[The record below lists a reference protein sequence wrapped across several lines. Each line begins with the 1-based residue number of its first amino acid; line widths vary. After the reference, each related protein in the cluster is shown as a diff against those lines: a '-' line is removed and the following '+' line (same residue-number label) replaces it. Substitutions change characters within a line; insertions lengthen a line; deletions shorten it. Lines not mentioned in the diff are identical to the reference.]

1 MTFKH
6 LPQDFAHLVREQMAQ
21 RDLALVEVARR
32 MKTSSQAVIRILTRN
47 NPRVS
52 TVMRVAFALGC
63 DPRELVP

>member
-1 MTFKH
+1 MPPKH
-6 LPQDFAHLVREQMAQ
+6 LPQDFSQLVREQMAQ
-21 RDLALVEVARR
+21 REIALVELARR

>member
-1 MTFKH
+1 MTR
-6 LPQDFAHLVREQMAQ
+6 REI
-21 RDLALVEVARR
+21 ALVELARR

-52 TVMRVAFALGC
+52 TVLRVAFALGC

>member
-1 MTFKH
+1 MNQRY
-6 LPQDFAHLVREQMAQ
+6 LPQDFAHLVREQME
-21 RDLALVEVARR
+21 RREMSLAELARR
-32 MKTSSQAVIRILTRN
+32 MTASSQAVIRILTRN

>member
-1 MTFKH
+1 MVTKH

-21 RDLALVEVARR
+21 RDMALVELARA

-52 TVMRVAFALGC
+52 TVLRVAFALNC
-63 DPRELVP
+63 DPRDLVP

>member
-21 RDLALVEVARR
+21 RDLALVDVARR

>member
-1 MTFKH
+1 MPPKHQVQTFE
-6 LPQDFAHLVREQMAQ
+6 HLVREQMT
-21 RDLALVEVARR
+21 RREIALVELARR

-47 NPRVS
+47 NPRVN

>member
-1 MTFKH
+1 MVTKY

-21 RDLALVEVARR
+21 RDMALVALARA

>member
-21 RDLALVEVARR
+21 RDLTLVDVARR